1 MKEQDFEPLR
11 LLFNNA
17 PIDDFCGFSPTEMHR
32 LIYEPYSK
40 TSPIRIRTD
49 ISDKTMDAIPFFKLT
64 EEFLKI
70 LQRKSQITLT
80 ATGALPREILH
91 ELYGHRFIT
100 EDAIEAGYVKLRS
113 EEGSV
118 VLRSMHI
125 NAGLTGLTRKVKGKL
140 SLTKRGNEFLRVEK
154 RQELFRKI
162 LETYTEKFNWAYND
176 RYTESPVG
184 QTGWAFC
191 VYLLSRFGDTSRSAH
206 FYAEKYLMAFPVST
220 RYFIEFAG
228 DSREK
233 WFEHCFCARTLER
246 FFEWFGFVNVV
257 GRRSFREI
265 AKLTRSTTFTEVFLC
280 E

>member
-11 LLFNNA
+11 LLVNNA
-17 PIDDFCGFSPTEMHR
+17 PLDDFCGFSPTEMHR
-32 LIYEPYSK
+32 LIYEPYSE
-40 TSPIRIRTD
+40 TSPIRVRTD
-49 ISDKTMDAIPFFKLT
+49 ISDKTMDAVPFFKLT

-100 EDAIEAGYVKLRS
+100 EDVIEAGYVKLRK
-113 EEGSV
+113 EEESV

-125 NAGLTGLTRKVKGKL
+125 NTGLTGLIRRVKRKL
-140 SLTKRGNEFLRVEK
+140 SLTRRGNEFLRVEN
-154 RQELFRKI
+154 RRELFRKI

-176 RYTESPVG
+176 RYTEYPAG

-191 VYLLSRFGDTSRSAH
+191 VYLLCRFGDTSRSAH
-206 FYAEKYLMAFPVST
+206 FYAEKYLLAFPVAT

-228 DSREK
+228 DSPEK
-233 WFEHCFCARTLER
+233 WFEHCFCTRTLER
-246 FFEWFGFVNVV
+246 FFEWFGFVNVE

-265 AKLTRSTTFTEVFLC
+265 AELKRSTTFMEVFSC